1 LEEPSLLINQ
11 RTLGRTGFRVSEI
24 GLGFE
29 HLKRQ
34 KLQTI
39 VAVVNQALENGINY
53 LDLVWSLPSVLEGVK
68 TGIEGR
74 REKVF
79 ITAHLG
85 SGHKN
90 GRYCRSREA
99 DECEKFFDD
108 ALNNLDTD
116 HADVANIHYVKDRE
130 AWKQVN
136 EGGVV
141 DLACRLK
148 KSGRARAV
156 GISTHDIRVI
166 HLAAGAGLFDVVMY
180 QVNIAN
186 HGMQG
191 RDEALKECV
200 ERGIGIVAMKPF
212 AGGKLL
218 ERGQNVLIPRYKTGG
233 VVVKT
238 KIPLSMTP
246 MKCLSYT
253 LSQIG
258 VCTTVVGISNLN
270 ELKDILAYP
279 QASKRERDYSMLLKK
294 VE

>member
-1 LEEPSLLINQ
+1 M
-11 RTLGRTGFRVSEI
+11 T
-24 GLGFE
+24 
-29 HLKRQ
+29 
-34 KLQTI
+34 
-39 VAVVNQALENGINY
+39 VVNQALENGINY
-53 LDLVWSLPSVLEGVK
+53 FDLVWSLPSVLEAVK
-68 TGIEGR
+68 IGIEGR
-74 REKVF
+74 REKVC
-79 ITAHLG
+79 IAVHLG

-90 GRYCRSREA
+90 GKYCRSREA
-99 DECEKFFDD
+99 DECEKFFDG
-108 ALNNLDTD
+108 ALNNLGTD

-166 HLAAGAGLFDVVMY
+166 HLAAETGLFDVVMY

-186 HGMQG
+186 HDMQG

-200 ERGIGIVAMKPF
+200 ERGIGIVAMKSF

-218 ERGQNVLIPRYKTGG
+218 ERGKNVLIPRYKTGG

-246 MKCLSYT
+246 VKCLSYT

-279 QASKRERDYSMLLKK
+279 QASKKERDYSMLLNVK
-294 VE
+294 